1 MESEREKS
9 SVEVEAG
16 KNVVKLKGARGC
28 EVLSAGRME
37 VFCGR
42 ESDGEEDLVV
52 KYGWTGRICGQ
63 DCVVSWEDR

>member
-1 MESEREKS
+1 MESEREKG

-42 ESDGEEDLVV
+42 DSVEENLMER
-52 KYGWTGRICGQ
+52 RI
-63 DCVVSWEDR
+63 WW

>member
-1 MESEREKS
+1 MESEREKG

-37 VFCGR
+37 VFCGK
-42 ESDGEEDLVV
+42 ESDGENRAFGNLYMFCS
-52 KYGWTGRICGQ
+52 KSKGRHAL
-63 DCVVSWEDR
+63 